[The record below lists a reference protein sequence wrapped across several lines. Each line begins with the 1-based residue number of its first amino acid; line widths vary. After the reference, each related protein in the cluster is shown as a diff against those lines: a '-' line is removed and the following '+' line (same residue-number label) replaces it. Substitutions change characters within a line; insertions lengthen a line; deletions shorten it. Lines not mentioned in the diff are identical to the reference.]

1 MRYRLAVRQTYQ
13 GLIVTAI
20 LSIILWA
27 VGYSTGFIMLIACIA
42 FFVIVMVIEKRVV
55 DMHNYDQE
63 LLRHETFKNL
73 VLDRD
78 IQYYN
83 KVMKVATDVITEQ
96 HKKIE
101 LLEKSQLC
109 PEDTTNWTSI
119 LN

>member
-1 MRYRLAVRQTYQ
+1 MRYRITVRQTYQ

-27 VGYSTGFIMLIACIA
+27 VGYSSGFIALCMSIA
-42 FFVIVMVIEKRVV
+42 FFIIVMVIEKRFV
-55 DMHNYDQE
+55 DMHNYCQDE
-63 LLRHETFKNL
+63 LAQAEFKNL

-83 KVMKVATDVITEQ
+83 KVMKIATDVITSQ

-101 LLEKSQLC
+101 ELEKSQLC
-109 PEDTTNWTSI
+109 PEEYVNWASI